1 MNRVYFVDS
10 GMIGCYNVRCL
21 LPLTEA
27 GWDGDR
33 TSMLPGIEKTAEAK
47 AQGSIHADVVVFHR
61 PEHPDRLKLARALK
75 ELGKKI
81 VFDNDDTYKD
91 SEQVRL
97 NQYMNQER
105 VDRGLKAINSSID
118 AFIKEADLVTASTE
132 FLAEEYRQLNPNV
145 VVLKNCVDPFLFD
158 EPLRNEGDKVRIG
171 ITGSVGITA
180 DLDVLEPIVR
190 HYENDPRVQIVFF
203 SLHPKSEQTKMLR
216 EIYAGEYATLESF
229 KNVEWHPMVEA
240 HLYYETLNNLKLDIQ
255 IIPRKNT
262 YFNRCKSNLKFL
274 ESSMLEI
281 PVIAQAFSTG
291 DSPYQQNPKD
301 KDYLL
306 LADTQEEWI
315 AQIDKLI
322 ADKELRREMG
332 RKAREYVEE
341 EYSIANNIN
350 KWEEVYNSLYENN

>member
-1 MNRVYFVDS
+1 MSRVYFVDS
-10 GMIGCYNVRCL
+10 GMQGCYNVRCL
-21 LPLTEA
+21 LPLMEA

-33 TSMLPGIEKTAEAK
+33 TSFKPGVEKSAEAK
-47 AQGSIHADVVVFHR
+47 TQGVMHADVVVFHR
-61 PEHPDRLKLARALK
+61 PEHPDKLKLARILK

-91 SEQVRL
+91 SEQVKL
-97 NQYMNQER
+97 NKYMNKER
-105 VDRGLKAINSSID
+105 VDRGLKAINGSID
-118 AFIKEADLVTASTE
+118 AFIKEADLVTTTNE
-132 FLAEEYRQLNPNV
+132 VLADEYRKLNENV
-145 VVLKNCVDPFLFD
+145 TVLKNCIDPFLFD
-158 EPLRNEGDKVRIG
+158 EPLRNESDVVRIG
-171 ITGSVGITA
+171 ITGSVGLTA

-190 HYENDPRVQIVFF
+190 HYEHDPRVRLVFF
-203 SLHPKSEQTKMLR
+203 SLYKDRTKLKD
-216 EIYAGEYATLESF
+216 EIYHDEYKLLDSF
-229 KNVEWHPMVEA
+229 NVEWVGLADA
-240 HLYYETLNNLKLDIQ
+240 HEYYTVLNDLKLDIQ

-281 PVIAQAFSTG
+281 PCVAQAFSTG

-315 AQIDKLI
+315 AQIEKLI

-350 KWEEVYNSLYENN
+350 QWEKAYENN